1 MKANRLNI
9 LPFLAL
15 FIMIMLNSLAIW
27 AFSFLSWG
35 ELFWV
40 YLVNTIPFFLLWFL
54 MKRQSK
60 RKVNKGGFVFMYFI
74 LAKFVYILTFLF
86 IYDKIQG
93 FSNAFLANFLIVY
106 LILLYLSIFIGIR
119 FLSKE

>member
-15 FIMIMLNSLAIW
+15 FIMIMLNSLAVW

-40 YLVNTIPFFLLWFL
+40 YLVNAIPFFLLWFL